1 MDIKTASALYFSPT
15 GGTKKIAE
23 RIAERACESA
33 DFLDVT
39 VRAQELDF
47 GPEDFVV
54 IAIPVFGG
62 RVPWPFAERLALVRA
77 QGTPAAIVAVYGNRA
92 FDDALLEL
100 RGMAEKRG
108 FKVMAGAAF
117 IARHS
122 IVPEYGEGRPDAED
136 IRKID
141 EFARRIRERLDW
153 AASAESL
160 PTAVVPGNLEFRKY
174 DGVPM
179 HPSASRTK
187 CVKCGKCAAECPV
200 GAIPAA
206 EPDKTDKDKC
216 ITCMRCVAVC
226 PQFARSLGAIAQS
239 GAKLSLRKSCATRK
253 EPRSSCD
260 PRPRAKSAPRY
271 AAQSRVPGRSHFLSP
286 RSPPR
291 RSPSSCSRSSS
302 GSRRRSPPRRR

>member
-1 MDIKTASALYFSPT
+1 MDIKKASALYFSPT

-23 RIAERACESA
+23 RIAGRVCESA

-160 PTAVVPGNLEFRKY
+160 PTAVVPGNLEFRKSNAASALRN
-174 DGVPM
+174 V
-179 HPSASRTK
+179 PSARSRQRSRTRPIRTSASP
-187 CVKCGKCAAECPV
+187 VCAASPC
-200 GAIPAA
+200 
-206 EPDKTDKDKC
+206 
-216 ITCMRCVAVC
+216 
-226 PQFARSLGAIAQS
+226 ARSSRGASAQS
-239 GAKLSLRKSCATRK
+239 PRAAPSSACASPAPRARS
-253 EPRSSCD
+253 PRSSCD

>member
-1 MDIKTASALYFSPT
+1 MDIKKASALYFSPT

-23 RIAERACESA
+23 RIAGRVCESA

-47 GPEDFVV
+47 GPEDFAV

-62 RVPWPFAERLALVRA
+62 RVPWPFAERLARVRA

-100 RGMAEKRG
+100 RGMAEERG

-141 EFARRIRERLDW
+141 EFARRIREQLDW

-226 PQFARSLGAIAQS
+226 PQFARSLGAIAQN
-239 GAKLSLRKSCATRK
+239 GAKLSLRKSCSTRK
-253 EPRSSCD
+253 EPEI
-260 PRPRAKSAPRY
+260 
-271 AAQSRVPGRSHFLSP
+271 FM
-286 RSPPR
+286 
-291 RSPSSCSRSSS
+291 
-302 GSRRRSPPRRR
+302 

>member
-1 MDIKTASALYFSPT
+1 MDIKKASALYFSPT

-23 RIAERACESA
+23 RIAGRVCESA

-47 GPEDFVV
+47 GPEDFAV

-62 RVPWPFAERLALVRA
+62 RVPWPFAERLARVRA

-100 RGMAEKRG
+100 RGMAEERG

-141 EFARRIRERLDW
+141 EFARRIRELTARYGRL
-153 AASAESL
+153 
-160 PTAVVPGNLEFRKY
+160 
-174 DGVPM
+174 
-179 HPSASRTK
+179 
-187 CVKCGKCAAECPV
+187 
-200 GAIPAA
+200 PAA
-206 EPDKTDKDKC
+206 AGKK
-216 ITCMRCVAVC
+216 A
-226 PQFARSLGAIAQS
+226 QAGA
-239 GAKLSLRKSCATRK
+239 
-253 EPRSSCD
+253 
-260 PRPRAKSAPRY
+260 
-271 AAQSRVPGRSHFLSP
+271 
-286 RSPPR
+286 
-291 RSPSSCSRSSS
+291 
-302 GSRRRSPPRRR
+302 

>member
-1 MDIKTASALYFSPT
+1 
-15 GGTKKIAE
+15 
-23 RIAERACESA
+23 
-33 DFLDVT
+33 
-39 VRAQELDF
+39 
-47 GPEDFVV
+47 
-54 IAIPVFGG
+54 
-62 RVPWPFAERLALVRA
+62 
-77 QGTPAAIVAVYGNRA
+77 
-92 FDDALLEL
+92 
-100 RGMAEKRG
+100 MAEKRG

-226 PQFARSLGAIAQS
+226 PQFARSLGAVAQS

-253 EPRSSCD
+253 EPEI
-260 PRPRAKSAPRY
+260 
-271 AAQSRVPGRSHFLSP
+271 FM
-286 RSPPR
+286 
-291 RSPSSCSRSSS
+291 
-302 GSRRRSPPRRR
+302 

>member
-1 MDIKTASALYFSPT
+1 MDIKKASALYFSPT

-23 RIAERACESA
+23 RIAGRVCESA

-62 RVPWPFAERLALVRA
+62 RVPWPFAERLARVRA

-100 RGMAEKRG
+100 RGMAEERG

-141 EFARRIRERLDW
+141 EFARRIRERLGRLGR
-153 AASAESL
+153 E
-160 PTAVVPGNLEFRKY
+160 
-174 DGVPM
+174 
-179 HPSASRTK
+179 
-187 CVKCGKCAAECPV
+187 
-200 GAIPAA
+200 PAHG
-206 EPDKTDKDKC
+206 
-216 ITCMRCVAVC
+216 R
-226 PQFARSLGAIAQS
+226 
-239 GAKLSLRKSCATRK
+239 
-253 EPRSSCD
+253 
-260 PRPRAKSAPRY
+260 RPREP
-271 AAQSRVPGRSHFLSP
+271 
-286 RSPPR
+286 
-291 RSPSSCSRSSS
+291 
-302 GSRRRSPPRRR
+302 